1 MSARMKPV
9 NSAAGGSVEGQ
20 SLYGFRHFEPRFFQE
35 GPQSRC
41 GQMWFGKNL
50 LNEHKFQAVSFF
62 FFQHESE
69 RMCFTKLCQQW
80 QWLSFLEKTTFRK
93 IRRVIFVKGNPRR
106 KSTYAKGCPFSSPQK
121 KSDFQSFCFV
131 NGGSLSLLNIPQQME
146 SKFVSVPSCF
156 KVPKIN
162 MKQKTT
168 SCKKQLRSFFLFS
181 SFSESFQWRV
191 ADFTLF
197 SSSAFRTCLTLGISF
212 FAWFAQRLLLSCVV
226 LTPPKTMVVGRLP
239 TFLSAWSLFQGAC

>member
-106 KSTYAKGCPFSSPQK
+106 KSTYAKGCPFSSPPK
-121 KSDFQSFCFV
+121 NRISKVFVLWTVDPFLCWIYLNRWNPNSFRCPV
-131 NGGSLSLLNIPQQME
+131 
-146 SKFVSVPSCF
+146 VSRF
-156 KVPKIN
+156 PK
-162 MKQKTT
+162 
-168 SCKKQLRSFFLFS
+168 
-181 SFSESFQWRV
+181 
-191 ADFTLF
+191 
-197 SSSAFRTCLTLGISF
+197 
-212 FAWFAQRLLLSCVV
+212 
-226 LTPPKTMVVGRLP
+226 
-239 TFLSAWSLFQGAC
+239 